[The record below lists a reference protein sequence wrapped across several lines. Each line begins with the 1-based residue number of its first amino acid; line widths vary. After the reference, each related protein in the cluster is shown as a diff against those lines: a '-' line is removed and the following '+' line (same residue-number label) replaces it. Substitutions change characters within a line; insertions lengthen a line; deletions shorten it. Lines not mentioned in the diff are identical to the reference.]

1 MKHLSILQD
10 IYHLVQHLL
19 KYQRLRYFHKVSMQ
33 VYQEEMNQT
42 CQEIM
47 RLCTFYQELEEPGP
61 QFNIVKEAYQQYRE
75 EQQKHRFIKK
85 KYL

>member
-10 IYHLVQHLL
+10 IYHLVQQLL
-19 KYQRLRYFHKVSMQ
+19 KYQRLRYVHKISMQ
-33 VYQEEMNQT
+33 VYQEEMTTT

-61 QFNIVKEAYQQYRE
+61 QYYVVKEAYQQYQE
-75 EQQKHRFIKK
+75 EQKHKFIKK